1 MSWPWYEGTLKGGHE
16 RFLQNEKLAG
26 HLWKRRIL
34 EAGLNSN
41 SIRAYEPHV
50 LRYIDVLTKAFRERS
65 KGGKVI
71 DLGLY
76 MSFFTFDVMGELG

>member
-1 MSWPWYEGTLKGGHE
+1 
-16 RFLQNEKLAG
+16 
-26 HLWKRRIL
+26 
-34 EAGLNSN
+34 LNSN